1 MPNMPNVSFKQGL
14 QENLNKSTTQKV
26 AGAFYLTT
34 DTNRLYYC
42 DGTSFKDLNQYIHSV
57 ATINNLPA
65 EDTLTA
71 SNNGDF
77 YYIEDRNIL
86 CRFDNSQATGYKWV
100 QINPDSYLDA
110 NSSTL
115 SVATNADTN
124 TSQVSLSIS
133 DTGNHT
139 VSKNFTLKG
148 GSNVHLSSN
157 GTEIT
162 IAADNDTTNTTYDLG
177 TANNPGVGTITLT
190 SSDPQEVTPDTI
202 TLTGSGDVSVSS
214 DNAGN
219 ITITGAPG
227 ISGVSNAFS
236 DQGAFVTT
244 ISRNS
249 STPVSSTAITPTI
262 TYGVGQGNKL
272 NATFNVDANV
282 NSGAPTAALSIY
294 TQAEVDSKIA
304 DAIRV
309 ADAMT
314 FKGVLSS
321 SNSLP
326 TSGVKNGDTYK
337 LSEAHSGVSGS
348 KAGDLIIATGTE
360 DSATGSIPSGSI
372 SWTLVESG
380 NDQFIVGAAS
390 AQSNLLTLTDRTNSN
405 AQVGSI
411 AISAGAD
418 IAVSSTVGNNNALTV
433 NVAHATAA
441 NMTGTAITYPAS
453 DDSDSNVIVQQS
465 ATSVYV
471 PAFTAFSI
479 DDYGHITHYE
489 LKKYKIVDTHATLND
504 IGFASQAQGNTE
516 VDFVG
521 TIKLDN
527 DPNNTKTFSQKITSS
542 SLVLTAPTVNGNN
555 NAGVNIDLVWGE
567 F

>member
-1 MPNMPNVSFKQGL
+1 MANVSFKRGTQ
-14 QENLNKSTTQKV
+14 QHLNEMSTYV
-26 AGAFYLTT
+26 EGAFYLTT
-34 DTNRLYYC
+34 DTDRLY
-42 DGTSFKDLNQYIHSV
+42 FAQANNELVELNQFVHKV
-57 ATINNLPA
+57 ANFASLPEGNNIQQ
-65 EDTLTA
+65 
-71 SNNGDF
+71 GDF
-77 YYIEDRNIL
+77 YYLQTENIL
-86 CRFDNSQATGYKWV
+86 AIYENGEWK
-100 QINPDSYLDA
+100 QINPDSYLNA
-110 NSSTL
+110 ASSTL
-115 SVATNADTN
+115 SVATDANAN
-124 TSQVSLSIS
+124 SSQVTLTIN

-139 VSKNFTLKG
+139 VSKSFTLKG
-148 GSNVHLSSN
+148 GSNVHLSNN

-249 STPVSSTAITPTI
+249 STPVSSTPITPTI
-262 TYGVGQGNKL
+262 TYGVGQANKL

-321 SNSLP
+321 SESLP

-390 AQSNLLTLTDRTNSN
+390 AQSNLLSLTDRTNSN

-418 IAVSSTVGNNNALTV
+418 IAVSSTVGSNNALTV
-433 NVAHATAA
+433 NVAHATTA

-479 DDYGHITHYE
+479 DDYGHITDYE

-504 IGFASQAQGNTE
+504 IGFASQANQDNTE

-542 SLVLTAPTVNGNN
+542 SLVLTAPTVTGNN

>member
-1 MPNMPNVSFKQGL
+1 MANVSFKRGTQ
-14 QENLNKSTTQKV
+14 QHLNEMSTYV
-26 AGAFYLTT
+26 EGAFYLTSDT
-34 DTNRLYYC
+34 DRLY
-42 DGTSFKDLNQYIHSV
+42 FAQANNELVELNQFVHKV
-57 ATINNLPA
+57 ANFASLPEGNNIQQ
-65 EDTLTA
+65 
-71 SNNGDF
+71 GDF
-77 YYIEDRNIL
+77 YYLQTENIL
-86 CRFDNSQATGYKWV
+86 AIYENGEWK
-100 QINPDSYLDA
+100 QINPDSYLNA

-124 TSQVSLSIS
+124 TSQVLLSIS

-162 IAADNDTTNTTYDLG
+162 INADNDTTNTTYDLG
-177 TANNPGVGTITLT
+177 TANNPGAGTITLT

-227 ISGVSNAFS
+227 VNSVSNSFS
-236 DQGAFVTT
+236 AQGAFVTT
-244 ISRNS
+244 ISRTSTPIS
-249 STPVSSTAITPTI
+249 STPITPTI
-262 TYGVGQGNKL
+262 TYGVGENNKL
-272 NATFNVDANV
+272 NATFNVNANV

-321 SNSLP
+321 DQSLP

-360 DSATGSIPSGSI
+360 DSATGSIPSGSVT
-372 SWTLVESG
+372 WTLVESG

-418 IAVSSTVGNNNALTV
+418 IAVSSTVGSNNALTV

-453 DDSDSNVIVQQS
+453 DDSDSDVIVQQS

-542 SLVLTAPTVNGNN
+542 SLVLTAPTVDGNN
-555 NAGVNIDLVWGE
+555 NAGVNIDLVWGK

>member
-262 TYGVGQGNKL
+262 TYGVGQANKL
-272 NATFNVDANV
+272 NATFKVDANV